1 MLAWK
6 ISLAESEVVCSTIR
20 PTYRLSY
27 DNATELLSMNLK
39 EEGDL
44 HMLAEVANLR
54 HEWRKGQVY
63 IHSWYDYQG
72 WQLFLLLCSVI
83 QMQKHL
89 TIPILN
95 GHLLIC
101 IVKPGCY

>member
-63 IHSWYDYQG
+63 I
-72 WQLFLLLCSVI
+72 F
-83 QMQKHL
+83 
-89 TIPILN
+89 IPVMIIRAGN
-95 GHLLIC
+95 FSFYC
-101 IVKPGCY
+101 VV